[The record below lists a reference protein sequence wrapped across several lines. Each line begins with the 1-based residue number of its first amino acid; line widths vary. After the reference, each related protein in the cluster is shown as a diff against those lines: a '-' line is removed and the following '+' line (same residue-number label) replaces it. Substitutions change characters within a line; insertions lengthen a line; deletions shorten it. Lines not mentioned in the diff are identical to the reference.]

1 MENHLLDV
9 FRQYIYVVI
18 IGVSLLIIPGL
29 IIGLCVALFQ
39 ALTQVNEMTLSFL
52 PKLLV
57 MLVSIALLMP
67 WMFGHLTE
75 FTKKMIMDIPFIIS

>member
-1 MENHLLDV
+1 MESNLLDV

-18 IGVSLLIIPGL
+18 IGVSLLIVPGL
-29 IIGLCVALFQ
+29 IVGLIVALFQ

-57 MLVSIALLMP
+57 MLVSIALLSP
-67 WMFGHLTE
+67 WMFSHLTE
-75 FTKKMIMDIPFIIS
+75 FTRKMVMDIPYIIQ